1 MSWIDISVGSGSSG
15 SGSNNNLLSGFI
27 NSLGNALSN
36 ANSSG
41 GISGF
46 PRKLFDENHQI
57 VGYYDDPQGYYPVI
71 KKFLAEKNY
80 HSNERLKNA
89 FERIIN
95 IQNRINQLNN
105 EINAKQNAINQLNNE
120 INAKQNA
127 INQLNHEIHPLN
139 QEIHKQQ
146 EAINTINQ
154 EIANLNNE
162 ISAQNQAI
170 KQDEEK
176 LNALELQTNAKKQVE
191 KEIKESLKELEKL
204 KQELK
209 RLKKQSKWKTQ
220 FNFLTDNP
228 PNIESQQQHALN
240 QTRQQ
245 SARMNFFLTNPYAIL
260 PKGFI
265 YEYHNP
271 GNATYNHLNA
281 PNNMDGINNQF
292 KINALNQVLDNSY
305 QKFLPG
311 NDSYNALKDIEQV
324 KALKFYDLVLNFN
337 SQSEK
342 LESALFFKQ
351 ISQYAKGL
359 RLKILTGKTTKQ
371 DLAKIEEL
379 EKTINQEQDRLNAKD
394 LNALAQEILKEQENA
409 LKLKESIKSKKNHTE
424 TLKNAINQ
432 KESAKNPI
440 KQQKQKLESQR
451 NNKEQ
456 QKQTLENQRNNKE
469 QQKQNQENDKRNK
482 EQERNNLNNEINA
495 IGNKHITIKQLGTQD
510 NFLGIQE
517 RLNDNGRGRTYAQA
531 VFSDKNK
538 SIREYFETE
547 TKIKNIL
554 GFYRIGES
562 EERLLHRFL
571 ELSLQQQNE
580 LARLLL

>member
-15 SGSNNNLLSGFI
+15 SGSSNNLLSGFI

-36 ANSSG
+36 ASSSG
-41 GISGF
+41 GIRGF
-46 PRKLFDENHQI
+46 PQKLWDENNQI
-57 VGYYDDPQGYYPVI
+57 VGYFDDPQGYYPVI

-95 IQNRINQLNN
+95 IQNRINQLNH
-105 EINAKQNAINQLNNE
+105 EINAKQNAINHLNNE
-120 INAKQNA
+120 ISNLNNQTNQQNQA
-127 INQLNHEIHPLN
+127 LNTLN
-139 QEIHKQQ
+139 QEI
-146 EAINTINQ
+146 AS
-154 EIANLNNE
+154 LNNE
-162 ISAQNQAI
+162 ISANENAINQE
-170 KQDEEK
+170 QET

-191 KEIKESLKELEKL
+191 KEIKESLKQLEKL

-228 PNIESQQQHALN
+228 PNVEARQQHALN

-245 SARMNFFLTNPYAIL
+245 NARMNFFLTNPYAIL

-271 GNATYNHLNA
+271 GKETYNALNA
-281 PNNMDGINNQF
+281 PNNMDGINNRF
-292 KINALNQVLDNSY
+292 RVNALNQVLDNSY

-311 NDSYNALKDIEQV
+311 NDSYNALKDMEQV

-337 SQSEK
+337 PQSEK
-342 LESALFFKQ
+342 LESTLFFKQ
-351 ISQYAKGL
+351 IAQYAKGL
-359 RLKILTGKTTKQ
+359 RLKILTGKTTKK

-379 EKTINQEQDRLNAKD
+379 EERINQEQERLNAKD
-394 LNALAQEILKEQENA
+394 LNALQEEIQKEQENA
-409 LKLKESIKSKKNHTE
+409 LKLKESIKAKQNHTE

-432 KESAKNPI
+432 KEQAKKPI
-440 KQQKQKLESQR
+440 EQQKQNLESQR
-451 NNKEQ
+451 NEKERE
-456 QKQTLENQRNNKE
+456 KHNLENP
-469 QQKQNQENDKRNK
+469 KRNL

-495 IGNKHITIKQLGTQD
+495 IGNERLTFKQLGTQD
-510 NFLGIQE
+510 NPFGIQE
-517 RLNDNGRGRTYAQA
+517 GLNDNGRKRSYARA
-531 VFSDKNK
+531 VFRDKNK
-538 SIREYFETE
+538 SIREYYEIE

-554 GFYRIGES
+554 GFYRIGQS
-562 EERLLHRFL
+562 EDRILRRFL
-571 ELSLQQQNE
+571 ELSQQQQNE
-580 LARLLL
+580 IGRLDLQ

>member
-15 SGSNNNLLSGFI
+15 SGSSNNLLSGFI

-36 ANSSG
+36 ASASG
-41 GISGF
+41 GVRDF
-46 PRKLFDENHQI
+46 PKKLWDENNQI

-71 KKFLAEKNY
+71 KKFLTEKNY
-80 HSNERLKNA
+80 HSTERLKNA

-95 IQNRINQLNN
+95 IQNRINPLNN
-105 EINAKQNAINQLNNE
+105 EINAKQNAINHLNNE
-120 INAKQNA
+120 ISNLNNQ
-127 INQLNHEIHPLN
+127 INQQNQALNTLN
-139 QEIHKQQ
+139 QEI
-146 EAINTINQ
+146 AS
-154 EIANLNNE
+154 LNNE
-162 ISAQNQAI
+162 ISANENAINQE
-170 KQDEEK
+170 QEK

-209 RLKKQSKWKTQ
+209 RLKKQSRWKTQ

-228 PNIESQQQHALN
+228 PNIEAQQQHALN
-240 QTRQQ
+240 QTRQEN
-245 SARMNFFLTNPYAIL
+245 ARMNFFLTNPYAIL

-271 GNATYNHLNA
+271 GKVTYNALNA

-292 KINALNQVLDNSY
+292 KTNALNQVLDNSY

-311 NDSYNALKDIEQV
+311 NDSYNALRDIEQV
-324 KALKFYDLVLNFN
+324 KALKFYDLVINHN
-337 SQSEK
+337 PQSEN

-359 RLKILTGKTTKQ
+359 RLKILTGKITKK
-371 DLAKIEEL
+371 DLAKIEKL
-379 EKTINQEQDRLNAKD
+379 ESRINQEQETLNAKNLND
-394 LNALAQEILKEQENA
+394 LQKEIQKEQENA
-409 LKLKESIKSKKNHTE
+409 LKLKESIKAKQNHTE

-432 KESAKNPI
+432 KENAKNPI
-440 KQQKQKLESQR
+440 
-451 NNKEQ
+451 EQ
-456 QKQTLENQRNNKE
+456 QKQNLENQRNEKE
-469 QQKQNQENDKRNK
+469 RAKQNLENAKRNL
-482 EQERNNLNNEINA
+482 EQERNHLNNDINA
-495 IGNKHITIKQLGTQD
+495 IGNERLTFKQLGTQD
-510 NFLGIQE
+510 NPFGIQE
-517 RLNDNGRGRTYAQA
+517 HFNDNGRKRSYARA

-538 SIREYFETE
+538 SIREYYEIE

-562 EERLLHRFL
+562 EDRILRRFL
-571 ELSLQQQNE
+571 ELSPQQQNE
-580 LARLLL
+580 LSRLALE